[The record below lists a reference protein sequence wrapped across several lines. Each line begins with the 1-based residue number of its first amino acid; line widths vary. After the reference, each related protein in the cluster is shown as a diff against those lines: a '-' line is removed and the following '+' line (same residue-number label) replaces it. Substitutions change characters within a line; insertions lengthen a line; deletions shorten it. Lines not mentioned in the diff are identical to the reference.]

1 MDTLIQLS
9 KRLEQNDRNRARL
22 ARAQWRILGGRMKEA
37 RTSKGV
43 GLRELARRMG
53 ISAPFLGDM
62 EKGARRY
69 TPERVRSAL
78 SVLANVKFRDTAGT

>member
-1 MDTLIQLS
+1 MDTLLQIAR
-9 KRLEQNDRNRARL
+9 RLESNDRERARL
-22 ARAQWRILGGRMKEA
+22 SRVQWRILGSRMKEA
-37 RTSKGV
+37 RTAKGV

-62 EKGARRY
+62 EKGARHY

-78 SVLANVKFRDTAGT
+78 AALANKD